1 MGPNPFHSEVAMR
14 AFRIL
19 LPLALVASLG
29 AQTPKRVLFDH
40 TRHEEAGT
48 SAEWVICS
56 GSEPNPSP
64 ANPTA
69 ETDWNGGIS
78 AWGFDLH
85 QAGYAVQTL
94 PPTGR
99 VTYGDSTNPQDLA
112 NYAVYIID
120 EPYTLFTAAEKQAIL
135 GYVQHG
141 GGLFV
146 VGNHVGAA
154 RYSGTGGTDAYT
166 VFNDMVSVNGT
177 NPYGFTFVPGHG
189 PGDAQANTTSTA
201 FTTSSSPAAQAIVN
215 GTFGSLGLMDF
226 HSYSYLSP
234 STAQN
239 PNVQEILHTQVSGD
253 TGSFIVTCT
262 VGSGRVVAISD
273 SAPADDGTTTT
284 SGKSLHASWG
294 INNNRAF
301 FLNATA
307 YLAGATSTAPVPVVS
322 IQSPVANTSIT
333 AGGSVSFQGS
343 ATISDNSALSY
354 SWSFGD
360 GATAA
365 VQGPVSHTYPT
376 VGAYTATF
384 TATSNQGQS
393 ASATRTITVTSAT
406 DTQPPTVSVTESG
419 TSGTLTFTA
428 SATDNVGVTRVEF
441 YVDGVLAG
449 TDTAAPYTLAYD
461 STKVADGSHSLVAK
475 AYDAAGNVGTSTSV
489 AFTVSN
495 GTGGGS
501 TAQILGNPGFETGTA
516 SPWVAATGILDNGT
530 SEAAH
535 SGSWKAWLD
544 GYGSAHTDTLYQQ
557 VTLDPAATAASLSF
571 WLHVDTAETTTTT
584 AYDTLKVQVRNAS
597 GTVLATLATYSNLDA
612 GSGFTQKSFDLGAYK
627 GQTLQVYLVGTED
640 SSAQTSFVVDDFALN
655 VTTGSG
661 GGSSDTTPP
670 TVSVTESGTAGT
682 ITLSASATDNVGV
695 TKVEFYVDSVLKGTD
710 TATPYTLTLD
720 STTLANGSHTL
731 TAKAYDAA
739 GNVGTSAA
747 VAFSVSNTSG
757 ASSLAEAFD
766 TGTKTSY
773 ATGTV
778 ALATGTW
785 TLNDALLGSS
795 SSDPKNGAQS
805 VRVRNSGKVTMGFDF
820 PTGANTVSVKH
831 AKYGTDGSSI
841 WGLWYS
847 TDGGTTWSQAG
858 SSVTTSSTTLTTA
871 TFNVG
876 VTGAIR
882 FELRKT
888 DGSSNRV
895 NFDDFNITGY

>member
-1 MGPNPFHSEVAMR
+1 MR
-14 AFRIL
+14 RLRFL
-19 LPLALVASLG
+19 LPLALAASLG

-56 GSEPNPSP
+56 GHEPDPSP
-64 ANPTA
+64 ANPTT

-85 QAGYAVQTL
+85 QAGYAIQTL
-94 PPTGR
+94 PATGR
-99 VTYGDSTNPQDLA
+99 VTYGDATNAQDLS

-120 EPYTLFTAAEKQAIL
+120 EPYVLFTAAEKQAIL
-135 GYVQHG
+135 SYVQHG
-141 GGLFV
+141 GGLFI
-146 VGNHVGAA
+146 VGNHAGAK

-166 VFNDMVSVNGT
+166 VFNDLVSVNGT

-189 PGDAQANTTSTA
+189 PGDSLANTTSTA
-201 FTTSSSPAAQAIVN
+201 FSTSSSAAAQAIVH
-215 GTFGSLGLMDF
+215 GSFGSLGLMDF
-226 HSYSYLSP
+226 HSFAYLAP
-234 STAQN
+234 NAAQN

-284 SGKSLHASWG
+284 SGKSLYVSWSA
-294 INNNRAF
+294 NSNRAF

-307 YLAGATSTAPVPVVS
+307 YLAGATSTAPAPVVS
-322 IQSPVANTSIT
+322 IVSPAANTSIA

-360 GATAA
+360 GALAA
-365 VQGPVSHTYPT
+365 VQGPVSHTYST
-376 VGAYTATF
+376 VGTYTATF

-393 ASATRTITVTSAT
+393 ASATRTITVTSGS
-406 DTQPPTVSVTESG
+406 DTQPPTVSATESG
-419 TSGTLTFTA
+419 TSGSLTFTA
-428 SATDNVGVTRVEF
+428 TASDNVGVTQVAF

-449 TDTAAPYTLAYD
+449 TDTASPYTLAFD
-461 STKVADGSHSLVAK
+461 STTVADGSHSLVAK
-475 AYDAAGNVGTSTSV
+475 AYDAAGNVGTSPSV
-489 AFTVSN
+489 AFTISN
-495 GTGGGS
+495 GAGGS
-501 TAQILGNPGFETGTA
+501 TTTQVLGNPGFETGTA
-516 SPWVAATGILDNGT
+516 SPWVAAAGILDNGT

-535 SGSWKAWLD
+535 GGSWKAWLD
-544 GYGSAHTDTLYQQ
+544 GYGSSHTDTLYQQ
-557 VTLDPAATAASLSF
+557 VALDPAATAASLSF
-571 WLHVDTAETTTTT
+571 WLHIDTAETSTTT

-597 GTVLATLATYSNLDA
+597 GTVLATLATYSNLNA
-612 GSGFTQKSFDLGAYK
+612 ASGFAQKTFDLAAYK

-661 GGSSDTTPP
+661 GGSTDTTPP
-670 TVSVTESGTAGT
+670 TVSATEAGASGTVT
-682 ITLSASATDNVGV
+682 FSASATDNVGV
-695 TKVEFYVDSVLKGTD
+695 TQVAFYVDGVLKGTD
-710 TATPYTLTLD
+710 TAAPYAMTLD
-720 STTLANGSHTL
+720 STTLANGGHSL

-739 GNVGTSAA
+739 GNVGTSSA
-747 VAFSVSNTSG
+747 VAFSISNTSG
-757 ASSLAEAFD
+757 SSSLAEAFD
-766 TGTKTSY
+766 TGTKTAY

-778 ALATGTW
+778 TLATGTW

-820 PTGANTVSVKH
+820 PTGANTVAVKH
-831 AKYGTDGSSI
+831 AKYGTDGNST

-847 TDGGTTWSQAG
+847 TDSGASWTQAG
-858 SSVTTSSTTLTTA
+858 SSVTTSATTLSTA
-871 TFNVG
+871 TFPVG
-876 VTGAIR
+876 VTGPIR
-882 FELRKT
+882 LELRKT

-895 NFDDFNITGY
+895 NFDDFTITGY

>member
-1 MGPNPFHSEVAMR
+1 MR
-14 AFRIL
+14 HLRVL
-19 LPLALVASLG
+19 LPLALAASLG

-56 GSEPNPSP
+56 GSEPDPSP
-64 ANPTA
+64 ANPA
-69 ETDWNGGIS
+69 SETDWNGGIS

-85 QAGYAVQTL
+85 QAGYAIQTL

-99 VTYGDSTNPQDLA
+99 VTYGDATNPQDLA

-120 EPYTLFTAAEKQAIL
+120 EPYVKFTAAEKQAIL
-135 GYVQHG
+135 GYVQNG

-146 VGNHVGAA
+146 VGNHVGAN
-154 RYSGTGGTDAYT
+154 RYSGTGGTDAFT
-166 VFNDMVSVNGT
+166 VFNDMVVVNGA
-177 NPYGFTFVPGHG
+177 NPYGFTFVAGHG

-201 FTTSSSPAAQAIVN
+201 FSTSASPAAQAIVN
-215 GTFGSLGLMDF
+215 GSFGSLGLMDF
-226 HSYSYLSP
+226 HSYSYLNFN
-234 STAQN
+234 TAQN

-294 INNNRAF
+294 LNSNRAF

-322 IQSPVANTSIT
+322 IVSPAANTSIA

-343 ATISDNSALSY
+343 ASISDGSALSY

-360 GATAA
+360 GASAA
-365 VQGPVSHTYPT
+365 VLGPVSHTYPAAGT
-376 VGAYTATF
+376 YTATF
-384 TATSNQGQS
+384 TAASNQGQS
-393 ASATRTITVTSAT
+393 ASATRTITVTGAT

-419 TSGTLTFTA
+419 ASGSLTFSATA
-428 SATDNVGVTRVEF
+428 SDNVGVTKVEF
-441 YVDGVLAG
+441 YLDGALTG
-449 TDTAAPYTLAYD
+449 TDTTSPYTLAFD
-461 STKVADGSHSLVAK
+461 STTVANGSHSLVAK
-475 AYDAAGNVGTSTSV
+475 AYDAAGNVGTSSAV
-489 AFTVSN
+489 SFTVSN
-495 GTGGGS
+495 GTGGS
-501 TAQILGNPGFETGTA
+501 TTTQILGNPGFETGTA
-516 SPWVAATGILDNGT
+516 NPWAAAAGILDNGT

-544 GYGSAHTDTLYQQ
+544 GYGSAHTDTLSQQ
-557 VTLDPAATAASLSF
+557 VAIDPAATAASLSF
-571 WLHVDTAETTTTT
+571 WLHIDTAETTTST
-584 AYDTLKVQVRNAS
+584 AYDTLKVQIRNAS
-597 GTVLATLATYSNLDA
+597 GTVLATLATYSNLNA
-612 GSGFTQKSFDLGAYK
+612 ASGFAQKSFDLSAYK

-640 SSAQTSFVVDDFALN
+640 SSAQTSFVLDDFALN

-661 GGSSDTTPP
+661 GGSTDTTAPA
-670 TVSVTESGTAGT
+670 VSATESGTSGT
-682 ITLSASATDNVGV
+682 ITLNATATDNVGV
-695 TKVEFYVDSVLKGTD
+695 TKVEFYVDGTLKGTD
-710 TATPYTLTLD
+710 TAAPYATTLD
-720 STTLANGSHTL
+720 STTLANGSHSL
-731 TAKAYDAA
+731 VAKAYDAA
-739 GNVGTSAA
+739 GNVGTSTA

-757 ASSLAEAFD
+757 SSSLAESFD
-766 TGTKTSY
+766 TGTKTAY
-773 ATGTV
+773 ATGAV
-778 ALATGTW
+778 SLASGTW

-795 SSDPKNGAQS
+795 ASDPHNGAQA

-831 AKYGTDGSSI
+831 AKYGSDASTT

-858 SSVTTSSTTLTTA
+858 SPVTTSSTTLATA
-871 TFNVG
+871 TFSVG
-876 VTGAIR
+876 VTGPIR

-888 DGSSNRV
+888 DGTSNRV
-895 NFDDFNITGY
+895 DFDDFAIAGY

>member
-1 MGPNPFHSEVAMR
+1 MR
-14 AFRIL
+14 AFHLLL
-19 LPLALVASLG
+19 LPALAAALW
-29 AQTPKRVLFDH
+29 AQTPKKILFDH

-56 GSEPNPSP
+56 ASEPNPTP
-64 ANPTA
+64 ANPTV

-78 AWGFDLH
+78 AWAFDLH
-85 QAGYAVQTL
+85 QAGYAVQSL

-99 VTYGDSTNPQDLA
+99 VTYGDATNTQDLS
-112 NYAVYIID
+112 NYAAYIID
-120 EPYTLFTAAEKQAIL
+120 EPYLLFTATEKQAIL
-135 GYVQHG
+135 SYLQHG

-146 VGNHVGAA
+146 VGNHQGAK

-166 VFNDMVSVNGT
+166 VFNDLVSVNGT

-189 PGDAQANTTSTA
+189 PGDSLANTTSTA
-201 FTTSSSPAAQAIVN
+201 FSTSSSSAAQAIVH

-226 HSYSYLSP
+226 HSYAYLTP
-234 STAQN
+234 NTAQN

-284 SGKSLHASWG
+284 SGKSLYVSWSA
-294 INNNRAF
+294 NSNRAF

-322 IQSPVANTSIT
+322 IQSPASNVTIA

-343 ATISDNSALSY
+343 ATISDSSALGY
-354 SWSFGD
+354 SWAFGD
-360 GATAA
+360 GASAA
-365 VQGPVSHTYPT
+365 VQGPVSHSYPAAGT
-376 VGAYTATF
+376 FVATF

-393 ASATRTITVTSAT
+393 AAATRTITVTSAT
-406 DTQPPTVSVTESG
+406 DTQPPTVSVAESG

-428 SATDNVGVTRVEF
+428 SATDNIGVTRVEF
-441 YVDGVLAG
+441 YVDGTLAG
-449 TDTAAPYTLAYD
+449 TDTASPYTLAYD
-461 STKVADGSHSLVAK
+461 STKVADGSHSLVAR

-495 GTGGGS
+495 GTGGS
-501 TAQILGNPGFETGTA
+501 TTAQILGNPGFETGTA
-516 SPWVAATGILDNGT
+516 APWAITTGVLDNGS

-535 SGSWKAWLD
+535 AGSWKAWLD
-544 GYGSAHTDTLYQQ
+544 GYGSSHTDSIAQQ
-557 VTLDPAATAASLSF
+557 VNIDPSATTATLSF
-571 WLHVDTAETTTTT
+571 WLHIDTAETTTTT
-584 AYDTLKVQVRNAS
+584 AKDTLRVQVRNGS
-597 GTVLATLATYSNLDA
+597 GTVLATLATYSNLNA
-612 GSGFTQKSFDLGAYK
+612 GTGFTQKNFDLGAYK
-627 GQTLQVYLVGTED
+627 GQAIQIYLVGTED

-661 GGSSDTTPP
+661 GGSTDTTPP
-670 TVSVTESGTAGT
+670 TVSATESGTTGT
-682 ITLSASATDNVGV
+682 LTLNATATDNVGV
-695 TKVEFYVDSVLKGTD
+695 TRVEFYVDGVLKGTD
-710 TATPYTLTLD
+710 TTSPYTLALD
-720 STTLANGSHTL
+720 STALANGSHTL

-739 GNVGTSAA
+739 GNVGTSAG

-757 ASSLAEAFD
+757 SSSLTEAFD

-773 ATGTV
+773 AVGTV
-778 ALATGTW
+778 TLATGSW
-785 TLNDALLGSS
+785 ALNDALLGAS

-820 PTGANTVSVKH
+820 ATGANTVAVKH
-831 AKYGTDGSSI
+831 AKYGADGSST

-847 TDGGTTWSQAG
+847 TDGGTTWSQVG
-858 SSVTTSSTTLTTA
+858 SSVTTSSTTLATA
-871 TFNVG
+871 TFPVG

-888 DGSSNRV
+888 DGTSNRM
-895 NFDDFNITGY
+895 NFDDFVITGY